1 MNKILVT
8 GATGQLG
15 HLVIDAL
22 LRSLPAS
29 RIVAAARD
37 LKKAE
42 DLSALGIDV
51 READYDIPETLRG
64 LFEGVEKSLLISS
77 SEIGKRVDQHRAVIE
92 AAKQAGV
99 KLFAYTS
106 VLHAYRSTLG
116 LAEEHRQT
124 EEAIRASG
132 LPSVLLRNGW
142 YTENYTAAIPI
153 ALEQGAIQGCAGEG
167 RISSASRRDYADAAA
182 AVLTSGE
189 NFGGKIY
196 ELSGD
201 GSYTLAELA
210 EEISRQSGKRVVY
223 NDLPEADYRSL
234 LVGAGFP
241 EPVAEMLA
249 QSETA
254 ASEGALYNTGDD
266 LSRLIGRPT
275 TPLSEPVASV
285 LSA

>member
-42 DLSALGIDV
+42 DLTALGIDV
-51 READYDIPETLRG
+51 READYDKPETLRG
-64 LFEGVEKSLLISS
+64 LFVGVEKSLLISS
-77 SEIGKRVDQHRAVIE
+77 SEIGKRVNQHRAVIE

-106 VLHAYRSTLG
+106 VLHADKSPLG

-142 YTENYTAAIPI
+142 YTENYTAVIPI
-153 ALEQGAIQGCAGEG
+153 ALEHGTIQGCAGEG

-189 NFGGKIY
+189 NPAGKTY

-201 GSYTLAELA
+201 GSYTLTELA

-223 NDLPEADYRSL
+223 NDLPEAEYRSV

-241 EPVAEMLA
+241 EPVAGMLA
-249 QSETA
+249 QSDTA
-254 ASEGALYNTGDD
+254 ASQGALYNTGDD

-275 TPLSEPVASV
+275 TPLSESV
-285 LSA
+285 SSALSA